1 MGRNRFVCARAKLY
15 THIHTK
21 CAHRRRGNLIWKQS
35 GATWRR
41 DGIMADVLRLLAAR
55 EHGLDP
61 PWVLPRLYGGRMFA
75 QLELSRVKDCARLH
89 HRPVTALDVECQA
102 GR

>member
-1 MGRNRFVCARAKLY
+1 MAVSFGSR
-15 THIHTK
+15 
-21 CAHRRRGNLIWKQS
+21 S

-89 HRPVTALDVECQA
+89 HRTVTALDVECQA